1 MTSDEP
7 ESSGISH
14 EQCIRLA
21 NLMYSPSWNEKNHHG
36 PQMIKFPVTLIQVG
50 EREAAR
56 RARLWKS
63 PFSSLEKASQ
73 WGGVQRTQ
81 KQPPCSPLS
90 LRTLF
95 LGGNLKEN
103 IPLYLF
109 LERIHVFLLRCQR
122 SPRHTPQSCL
132 DFQIFP
138 YFNICQSMI
147 LCSFHVSCYETPPS
161 VSRF

>member
-14 EQCIRLA
+14 EQGIRLA

-90 LRTLF
+90 IRTLF

-109 LERIHVFLLRCQR
+109 LERIHIFLLRCQR
-122 SPRHTPQSCL
+122 SPLPHPTVLLGFSNLPILQHLSEYDFMFLSCL
-132 DFQIFP
+132 
-138 YFNICQSMI
+138 
-147 LCSFHVSCYETPPS
+147 LL
-161 VSRF
+161 